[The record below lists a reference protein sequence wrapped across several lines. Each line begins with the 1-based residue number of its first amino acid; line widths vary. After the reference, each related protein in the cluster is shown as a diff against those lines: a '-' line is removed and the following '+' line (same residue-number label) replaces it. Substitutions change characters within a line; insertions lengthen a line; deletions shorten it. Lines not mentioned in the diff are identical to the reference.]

1 MSLEFSIE
9 SEFLNALNSENT
21 RISYSRDIL
30 QFIDFLKNNRKV
42 EDIHKTSR
50 EDIIEWK
57 SYLQEI
63 GGRDGE
69 PSAPYTIARKLS
81 SVKAYFVFLATHR
94 GVTNPFIDI
103 KAPTRVVKNERQ
115 ILDVSEIEEMISK
128 TAQSPSAPLH
138 SALIALNFYAVIRLN
153 EFLKARLEDFY
164 RERDLYFLKVRAK
177 GNKFQIKEIPYPAAR
192 RILEYLDWMKGNG
205 RDMHP
210 KNFLFRPSR
219 NHHQGEENL
228 DKALNPRTINR
239 LLKKYSLAS
248 GILKNISSHSGRASA
263 ITNYLNLSEQEH
275 KVADIYGAKSLAGHS
290 KISTTEIYD
299 KRRRDTLSKGKLT
312 ELYKKTS

>member
-164 RERDLYFLKVRAK
+164 RERELYFLKVRAK

-192 RILEYLDWMKGNG
+192 RILEYLDWMKKNG